1 MGHMGHMDHIH
12 GEQLIK
18 LRCDARE
25 IDIIIPN
32 YTHGLQFY
40 HLMNLMVL
48 RSPAPIFPFPASITY
63 RILIHLF
70 MVIYDYLWLFITP
83 LRQEIYLLHLGNHPD
98 VRSFHGV
105 SAPEIHGDL
114 ARHEHQ
120 ELLASMGISLRGRWW
135 CSHWLWEGRT
145 SKRIDHVDMFIV
157 YICLYNSDLILI
169 VVWTGSESLKDSERL
184 ISDVGFGA
192 FPVRLNVVFQ
202 S

>member
-1 MGHMGHMDHIH
+1 
-12 GEQLIK
+12 
-18 LRCDARE
+18 
-25 IDIIIPN
+25 
-32 YTHGLQFY
+32 
-40 HLMNLMVL
+40 
-48 RSPAPIFPFPASITY
+48 
-63 RILIHLF
+63 
-70 MVIYDYLWLFITP
+70 
-83 LRQEIYLLHLGNHPD
+83 
-98 VRSFHGV
+98 
-105 SAPEIHGDL
+105 
-114 ARHEHQ
+114 
-120 ELLASMGISLRGRWW
+120 LRGRWW